1 MSLSV
6 ETKLSFQEIL
16 ENVKKNYLNM
26 EYIPR
31 DNEIVNF
38 NDVKTVND
46 LKEQKMDDVLKK
58 IPKTDDNDI
67 DTKNQINAIEELI
80 LSNQRMKKNSETRR
94 KIL

>member
-1 MSLSV
+1 
-6 ETKLSFQEIL
+6 
-16 ENVKKNYLNM
+16 M

-80 LSNQRMKKNSETRR
+80 LSNQRMKKNSDTRR

>member
-1 MSLSV
+1 
-6 ETKLSFQEIL
+6 
-16 ENVKKNYLNM
+16 M

-94 KIL
+94 KNL

>member
-6 ETKLSFQEIL
+6 ETKLSLQEIL

-94 KIL
+94 KNL